1 MDNNAWFP
9 DFDIPIPLP
18 PIITA
23 EICLCFDSYLSVEG
37 LNEMIGLPA
46 KCAEPRDA
54 MRINLL
60 TGRQNPGYWYYVLP
74 SCADFGSESLTEQL
88 CGLLTEHAAGFR
100 AAMEKYAPAE
110 LILRFFVE
118 AQEARQFPTIS
129 LSTEVLQIAASLGAR
144 VDVDVECHCCEEDD
158 MLLLDP
164 LLEERKNET

>member
-18 PIITA
+18 PSITA

-37 LNEMIGLPA
+37 LDEMIGLPA
-46 KCAEPRDA
+46 KCAEPRGA
-54 MRINLL
+54 MRINPL
-60 TGRQNPGYWYYVLP
+60 TGRQNP
-74 SCADFGSESLTEQL
+74 DFGSESLTEQL
-88 CGLLTEHAAGFR
+88 CGLLTEHATGFR

-118 AQEARQFPTIS
+118 AQEARQFPTVS
-129 LSTEVLQIAASLGAR
+129 LSTEVMQIAASLGAR

-164 LLEERKNET
+164 ILEERRNET